1 MVFALITG
9 REAGCFTRPED
20 PGAWTSS
27 GQFPGRGAGISR
39 LWMSCF
45 EGHVACGGMVG
56 EGVHKAAMKWESNWE
71 GWDEDQRGQEACP
84 RSHSE

>member
-1 MVFALITG
+1 
-9 REAGCFTRPED
+9 
-20 PGAWTSS
+20 
-27 GQFPGRGAGISR
+27 
-39 LWMSCF
+39 MSCF